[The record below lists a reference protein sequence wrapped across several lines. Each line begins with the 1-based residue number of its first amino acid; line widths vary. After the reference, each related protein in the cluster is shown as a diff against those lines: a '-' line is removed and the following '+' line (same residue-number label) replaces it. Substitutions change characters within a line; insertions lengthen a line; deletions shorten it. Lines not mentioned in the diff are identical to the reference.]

1 MSPSGLGPEYR
12 KLWTASTVS
21 NLGDGVTE
29 VAAPL
34 LAATL
39 TRDPVLVA
47 GLAFAHRLPWLLFT
61 LVSGALVDRLDRRRI
76 MWTAD
81 AVRTAMIGLLGLA
94 VYAGLANLPLL
105 YAVFFVLGTAETLF
119 DNAAQAILPAVVDRE
134 KLEKANGRLFGGQLV
149 ANEFAGPPLGGI
161 LFAVA
166 AAAPFLLD
174 AGTFAA
180 AAALVLAMRGSFRPG
195 RAERPRTTLRAE
207 IFEGLRWLWGQPL
220 LRTLA
225 VMLGIM
231 NAVYAAYTSIF
242 VLFAQ
247 DILGLGEVGYGV
259 LLTSGALGGLVGS
272 LVADRI
278 ILFFGHG
285 RTLLGSVLLSA
296 AGLGGTAVIENAF
309 VIGGLFVLLGISAVV
324 WNVITVSLRQAV
336 IPENLFGRVNSVYRL
351 LGWGAIPI
359 GALLGGFLARGFG
372 LTAPMWFG
380 AAVLSALA
388 LVTFPLINNR
398 TLDEAR
404 AGHPSG

>member
-21 NLGDGVTE
+21 NLGDGITW

-119 DNAAQAILPAVVDRE
+119 DNASQAILPAVVDRE
-134 KLEKANGRLFGGQLV
+134 KLEKANGRLFGAQLV

-161 LFAVA
+161 LFATA

-195 RAERPRTTLRAE
+195 RAERPRTTMWTE
-207 IFEGLRWLWGQPL
+207 ILEGLRWLWGQPL

-359 GALLGGFLARGFG
+359 GALLGGFLARDLG

-380 AAVLSALA
+380 AAVLAALA
-388 LVTFPLINNR
+388 LVTFPLVNNR

-404 AGHPSG
+404 PGHPSA

>member
-21 NLGDGVTE
+21 NLGDGITW

-47 GLAFAHRLPWLLFT
+47 GLAFAHGLPWLLFT

-81 AVRTAMIGLLGLA
+81 AVRTTMIGLLGLA

-119 DNAAQAILPAVVDRE
+119 DNASQAILPAVVDRE

-149 ANEFAGPPLGGI
+149 ANEFAGPPLGGF
-161 LFAVA
+161 LFAAA

-180 AAALVLAMRGSFRPG
+180 AAALVLAMRGSFRPE
-195 RAERPRTTLRAE
+195 RAERPRTTMRAE

-231 NAVYAAYTSIF
+231 NAVHAAYTSIF

-247 DILGLGEVGYGV
+247 DILGLGEVGYGI
-259 LLTSGALGGLVGS
+259 LLTSGAVGGLIGS
-272 LVADRI
+272 LAADRI
-278 ILFFGHG
+278 IVLFGHG

-296 AGLGGTAVIENAF
+296 ATLGGTAVIENAF
-309 VIGGLFVLLGISAVV
+309 AIGGLFVLIGICVVV

-359 GALLGGFLARGFG
+359 GALLGGFLARGLG

-380 AAVLSALA
+380 AAVLVALA
-388 LVTFPLINNR
+388 LATFPLVNNR

-404 AGHPSG
+404 AGHPPA

>member
-1 MSPSGLGPEYR
+1 MSPSRLGPEYR

-119 DNAAQAILPAVVDRE
+119 DNASQAILPAVVDRE
-134 KLEKANGRLFGGQLV
+134 KLEKANGRLFGAQLV

-161 LFAVA
+161 LFAAA

-195 RAERPRTTLRAE
+195 RAERPRTTMRTE
-207 IFEGLRWLWGQPL
+207 ILEGLRWLWGQPL

-231 NAVYAAYTSIF
+231 NAVYAAYSSIF

-247 DILGLGEVGYGV
+247 DILGLGEVGYGI
-259 LLTSGALGGLVGS
+259 LLTSGAFGGLIGS

-278 ILFFGHG
+278 IVFFGHG

-296 AGLGGTAVIENAF
+296 AALGGTAVIENAF
-309 VIGGLFVLLGISAVV
+309 VIGGLFVLVGISAVV

-359 GALLGGFLARGFG
+359 GALLGGFLARGLG

-380 AAVLSALA
+380 AAVLAALA
-388 LVTFPLINNR
+388 LATFPLVNNR

>member
-21 NLGDGVTE
+21 NLGDGITW

-81 AVRTAMIGLLGLA
+81 AVRTVMIGLLGLA

-119 DNAAQAILPAVVDRE
+119 DNASQAILPAVVDRE
-134 KLEKANGRLFGGQLV
+134 NLEKANGRLFGGQLV
-149 ANEFAGPPLGGI
+149 ANEFAGPPLGGV
-161 LFAVA
+161 LFAAA

-195 RAERPRTTLRAE
+195 RAERPRTTMRAE

-231 NAVYAAYTSIF
+231 NAVHAAYTSIF

-247 DILGLGEVGYGV
+247 DILGLGEVGYGI
-259 LLTSGALGGLVGS
+259 LLTSGALGGLIGS

-278 ILFFGHG
+278 IVVFGHG

-296 AGLGGTAVIENAF
+296 AALGGTAVTGNAF
-309 VIGGLFVLLGISAVV
+309 AVGGLFVLVGICAVV

-359 GALLGGFLARGFG
+359 GALLGGFLARGLG

-380 AAVLSALA
+380 AVVLVALA
-388 LVTFPLINNR
+388 LATFPLVNNR

-404 AGHPSG
+404 AGHPPA

>member
-1 MSPSGLGPEYR
+1 MSPSRLGPEYR

-119 DNAAQAILPAVVDRE
+119 DNASQAILPAVVDRE
-134 KLEKANGRLFGGQLV
+134 KLEKANGRLFGAQLV

-161 LFAVA
+161 LFAAA

-180 AAALVLAMRGSFRPG
+180 AAALVLAMRGSFRPV
-195 RAERPRTTLRAE
+195 RA
-207 IFEGLRWLWGQPL
+207 
-220 LRTLA
+220 
-225 VMLGIM
+225 
-231 NAVYAAYTSIF
+231 
-242 VLFAQ
+242 
-247 DILGLGEVGYGV
+247 
-259 LLTSGALGGLVGS
+259 
-272 LVADRI
+272 
-278 ILFFGHG
+278 
-285 RTLLGSVLLSA
+285 
-296 AGLGGTAVIENAF
+296 
-309 VIGGLFVLLGISAVV
+309 
-324 WNVITVSLRQAV
+324 
-336 IPENLFGRVNSVYRL
+336 
-351 LGWGAIPI
+351 
-359 GALLGGFLARGFG
+359 
-372 LTAPMWFG
+372 
-380 AAVLSALA
+380 
-388 LVTFPLINNR
+388 
-398 TLDEAR
+398 
-404 AGHPSG
+404 

>member
-47 GLAFAHRLPWLLFT
+47 GLAFAYRLPWLLFT

-81 AVRTAMIGLLGLA
+81 AVRTIMIGLLGLA

-119 DNAAQAILPAVVDRE
+119 DNASQAILPAVVDRE

-149 ANEFAGPPLGGI
+149 ANEFAGPPLGGF
-161 LFAVA
+161 LFAAA

-180 AAALVLAMRGSFRPG
+180 AAALVLAMRGSFRPE
-195 RAERPRTTLRAE
+195 RAERPRTTMRAE

-231 NAVYAAYTSIF
+231 NAVHAAYTSIF

-247 DILGLGEVGYGV
+247 DILGLGEVGYGI
-259 LLTSGALGGLVGS
+259 LLTSGAVGGLVGS
-272 LVADRI
+272 LAADRI
-278 ILFFGHG
+278 IVLFGHG
-285 RTLLGSVLLSA
+285 RSSDRCCSARPPSA
-296 AGLGGTAVIENAF
+296 A
-309 VIGGLFVLLGISAVV
+309 
-324 WNVITVSLRQAV
+324 R
-336 IPENLFGRVNSVYRL
+336 P
-351 LGWGAIPI
+351 
-359 GALLGGFLARGFG
+359 
-372 LTAPMWFG
+372 
-380 AAVLSALA
+380 
-388 LVTFPLINNR
+388 
-398 TLDEAR
+398 
-404 AGHPSG
+404 